1 MGVRPAAE
9 GRRCSL
15 NKEPALDFLPQVPIP
30 SQRASESR
38 LPLRAVTPSSM
49 TNTQTLLTFLFL
61 AAMFAV
67 GVSYYSTRQKMLS
80 MRRELD
86 MLQARARSAHACSV
100 LRNERA
106 RCHLELQA
114 LEAEISASERTALS
128 AEQIKMVEFN
138 RTTIKN
144 SVEALKRAGDWLGL
158 PFDLEWVDMLE
169 RLPHLDAL
177 YRASLDH
184 PVPVTDI
191 GETPSTEPKL
201 STESA
206 SMPLGDTVVETTALD
221 ANLVEAPAPD
231 HPRTS

>member
-1 MGVRPAAE
+1 
-9 GRRCSL
+9 
-15 NKEPALDFLPQVPIP
+15 
-30 SQRASESR
+30 
-38 LPLRAVTPSSM
+38 M
-49 TNTQTLLTFLFL
+49 TNTQTLITFLFL
-61 AAMFAV
+61 AALLAV

-106 RCHLELQA
+106 RCHLELQS
-114 LEAEISASERTALS
+114 LEAEIGASKCTALS

-169 RLPHLDAL
+169 RLPHLNTL

-191 GETPSTEPKL
+191 GETPFAEAKL
-201 STESA
+201 SLESDG
-206 SMPLGDTVVETTALD
+206 MPPGDVVGKTTPPD
-221 ANLVEAPAPD
+221 TNLVEAPVPD
-231 HPRTS
+231 RKRTF